1 MNSFYPEIQIRDT
14 ESAIKNKVVD
24 ISTELKSFTFVATLV
39 LEFKNIESND
49 ETKYETFHMNSKAE
63 TNINENNIGN
73 VFESIYATI
82 ISNTKKSLGKVSVW
96 IIDSVTDHNINISK
110 YNPFASSS
118 YTKLPKELGHPG
130 KGLINIQKY

>member
-1 MNSFYPEIQIRDT
+1 M
-14 ESAIKNKVVD
+14 
-24 ISTELKSFTFVATLV
+24 TELKSFTFVATLV

-49 ETKYETFHMNSKAE
+49 KRKYETFHMNSKAE
-63 TNINENNIGN
+63 TNINENDTGN
-73 VFESIYATI
+73 VFASIYATV

-110 YNPFASSS
+110 YNPFASSR